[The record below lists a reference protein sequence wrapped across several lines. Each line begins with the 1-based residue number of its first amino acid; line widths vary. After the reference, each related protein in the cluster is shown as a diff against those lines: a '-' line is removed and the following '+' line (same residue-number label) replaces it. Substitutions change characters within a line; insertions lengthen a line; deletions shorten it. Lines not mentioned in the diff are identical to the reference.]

1 MSALTSPQGPLPAR
15 VYWFRRVMVLA
26 VVFLVVFG
34 TARLFGGDDEGSA
47 ERAAQASASA
57 KKSGTEKNGTA
68 KAGGPEDSDAKDVKD
83 GTGVAPTAGATPSAG
98 ATPTAAATPTA
109 TPTETETPL
118 PAPTGACRNSDVVV
132 TPQVAKERRT
142 VRVGID
148 LVLRTKTAVACT
160 WEVSPKNLTVK
171 IDSGPRN
178 NPDDIWLSAHC
189 PAAVPT
195 KSVTVYRDTDTSV
208 RMVWSGRRSDPECSR
223 TTNWAK
229 VGWYH
234 VKAAAYAGEPTD
246 VQFELRRP
254 SPVTVTKTVDPKPEK
269 KKLTAAQKRAIL
281 KARAAKKEREQEQAS
296 TPKPSGA
303 VEPNG

>member
-15 VYWFRRVMVLA
+15 VYWLRRVMVLA

-34 TARLFGGDDEGSA
+34 TSRLFGGDDEGSA
-47 ERAAQASASA
+47 EKATRASASIQA
-57 KKSGTEKNGTA
+57 KA
-68 KAGGPEDSDAKDVKD
+68 KAGKDA
-83 GTGVAPTAGATPSAG
+83 TPGATP
-98 ATPTAAATPTA
+98 AATPTGGA
-109 TPTETETPL
+109 APTSGTTPAATVTPTTAPTPTETPL
-118 PAPTGACRNSDVVV
+118 PTPSGACRNSDVVV

-171 IDSGPRN
+171 IDSGPRD

-189 PAAVPT
+189 PDAVPT
-195 KSVTVYRDTDTSV
+195 KSVTVYRDTDTAV
-208 RMVWSGRRSDPECSR
+208 HMVWNGRRSDTECSR

-254 SPVTVTKTVDPKPEK
+254 SPVTVTKTVDPKPAK

-281 KARAAKKEREQEQAS
+281 EARAAKKKREQEQAAS
-296 TPKPSGA
+296 PAPSGA

>member
-34 TARLFGGDDEGSA
+34 TARLFGGDDDGSA
-47 ERAAQASASA
+47 ERAAQASAST
-57 KKSGTEKNGTA
+57 KKDGTEKDA
-68 KAGGPEDSDAKDVKD
+68 SAKD
-83 GTGVAPTAGATPSAG
+83 GQGVAPTAGATPSAG

-109 TPTETETPL
+109 TPTKTETPL

-160 WEVSPKNLTVK
+160 WEVSPKNVTVK

-178 NPDDIWLSAHC
+178 SPDDIWLSAHC
-189 PAAVPT
+189 PDAVPT

-208 RMVWSGRRSDPECSR
+208 HMVWNGRRSDTECSKS
-223 TTNWAK
+223 TNWAK

-281 KARAAKKEREQEQAS
+281 KARAAKKKREQEQAS
-296 TPKPSGA
+296 SPKPSGA